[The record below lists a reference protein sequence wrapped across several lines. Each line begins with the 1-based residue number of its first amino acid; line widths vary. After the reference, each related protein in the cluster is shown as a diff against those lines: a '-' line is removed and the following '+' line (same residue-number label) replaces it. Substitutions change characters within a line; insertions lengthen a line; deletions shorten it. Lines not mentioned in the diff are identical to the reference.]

1 MPGTVIEVDVCVC
14 FSNNCNGKDSS
25 DGGIS
30 LMGMINGAESSNG
43 EMKSNDQGMEK
54 KDESAGEGISLIGIV
69 NQTESSDG
77 KRESSDGERELN
89 DWEINL
95 GIKNTAGESSGQG
108 IGKREESSDGENE
121 SKWGISLS
129 IDNTSGESSDG
140 TSMAKV
146 SISILLLMIPF
157 TLF

>member
-1 MPGTVIEVDVCVC
+1 
-14 FSNNCNGKDSS
+14 
-25 DGGIS
+25 
-30 LMGMINGAESSNG
+30 
-43 EMKSNDQGMEK
+43 MEK
-54 KDESAGEGISLIGIV
+54 KEESAGEGISLIGIV
-69 NQTESSDG
+69 NRTESSN
-77 KRESSDGERELN
+77 GERELN

-95 GIKNTAGESSGQG
+95 GIKSTAGESSGQG